1 VLAHRTV
8 ALVVPLTVAAAVAAG
23 AAGQVAGR
31 DTKPPQFEGLA
42 SATTCIPGPIGGGRT
57 SSYHLTWAAASDNRT
72 PTGRIVYDVY
82 QAGTAGGEDFSS
94 PTYTTRG
101 ATSFDTPQ
109 LPFGEQFYFVVRA
122 RDQNGN
128 EDGNRVERE
137 GVNLCV

>member
-1 VLAHRTV
+1 MIAHRTV
-8 ALVVPLTVAAAVAAG
+8 AFVVALTVAGALAAG
-23 AAGQVAGR
+23 AAGRVAGR
-31 DTKPPQFEGLA
+31 DTKPPRFDGLA
-42 SATTCIPGPIGGGRT
+42 SATTCIPGPIGGSKT

-72 PTGRIVYDVY
+72 PTARILYDVY
-82 QAGTAGGEDFSS
+82 QAGTAGGENFSS

-109 LPFGEQFYFVVRA
+109 LPFGERFYFVVRA
-122 RDQNGN
+122 RDRTGN